1 MPPNNPP
8 FSILS
13 IIKHSFHDIGIML
26 SQFKHSFE
34 ANNPLTL
41 PISRSTPQA
50 TANSITRIRCCSA
63 AGSLGASPIC
73 NYINS
78 FEIEMQSHHRQPR
91 PNSLSLGK
99 TIMSLA
105 FQAVF
110 ALALSSS
117 TEQADHHHLLLP
129 WSAASMVMAFAAS
142 FSWIFFH
149 TSHPRIASII
159 GNTASV
165 IAALGFFIMSSIFL
179 PGNLTWVT
187 WLACGFSLLAFFLS
201 LV

>member
-13 IIKHSFHDIGIML
+13 IIKHSFHDVGIML
-26 SQFKHSFE
+26 SQFRHSFE

-73 NYINS
+73 NYINC
-78 FEIEMQSHHRQPR
+78 FEIEMQSHHQQPR
-91 PNSLSLGK
+91 PNSLSL
-99 TIMSLA
+99 
-105 FQAVF
+105 
-110 ALALSSS
+110 
-117 TEQADHHHLLLP
+117 
-129 WSAASMVMAFAAS
+129 AS
-142 FSWIFFH
+142 FSGIFLH

-179 PGNLTWVT
+179 PGNFTWVT
-187 WLACGFSLLAFFLS
+187 
-201 LV
+201 

>member
-1 MPPNNPP
+1 C
-8 FSILS
+8 
-13 IIKHSFHDIGIML
+13 
-26 SQFKHSFE
+26 SQFRHSFE

-63 AGSLGASPIC
+63 AGSWGASPIC
-73 NYINS
+73 NYINC
-78 FEIEMQSHHRQPR
+78 FEIEMQSHHQQPR

-99 TIMSLA
+99 TIMSLE

-110 ALALSSS
+110 VLALSSS

-129 WSAASMVMAFAAS
+129 W
-142 FSWIFFH
+142 
-149 TSHPRIASII
+149 IASII

-165 IAALGFFIMSSIFL
+165 IAAIGFFIMSSIFL
-179 PGNLTWVT
+179 PGNFTWVT
-187 WLACGFSLLAFFLS
+187 
-201 LV
+201 